1 MSASRSLLRRLSWWF
16 AAALLLLYGTGA
28 VLGWLYAARTAR
40 QFALLTLKSEVETL
54 AAYVRESGRLD
65 APELTGEEE
74 LPLPL
79 WLRVLR
85 DGRVL
90 AAAPGTPAVESIEPR
105 RPDDV
110 VSVSFRRGTPPYLVV
125 RHLVGAS
132 QPGVVVE
139 GIGDLTP
146 LERRERRLAGGL
158 ALAGLVLIPLA
169 ALGGRLLAA
178 RALAPVEG
186 LVQAID
192 RLGPER
198 LDGRLP
204 LPPDAVAEVA
214 VLAGAFNALLARLEE
229 SVETMR
235 RFTADASHEIR
246 NPLTVLRSGL
256 EIALRRER
264 SPREYQALLR
274 ENLEEVERLHHVVE
288 GLLALARA
296 EPGTPYPLQRER
308 VDLARLVEA
317 ALAGFELL
325 AAERSVTFATEL
337 APVSVTGDAALL
349 RLVAFNLI
357 DNALKHGPAGR
368 PLRIALSEA
377 ADRVQLVVADE
388 GPGVPETAR
397 ARLFDRFFR
406 ADPQRPGTGGLGLS
420 VVRWVAELHGGSVRL
435 LDEEPGVAFVVD
447 LPRGDTT
454 R

>member
-1 MSASRSLLRRLSWWF
+1 MSVRRSLLRRLGWWF

-40 QFALLTLKSEVETL
+40 QFALLTLKGEVETQ
-54 AAYVRESGRLD
+54 AAYIRESGRFD
-65 APELTGEEE
+65 APELAGEEE

-85 DGRVL
+85 DGRVTVS
-90 AAAPGTPAVESIEPR
+90 APGAPDVAPVEPR
-105 RPDDV
+105 HAADV
-110 VSVSFRRGTPPYLVV
+110 VSVSFRRGTPPYLLV
-125 RHLVGAS
+125 RHLVGPS
-132 QPGVVVE
+132 QPGVAVE

-146 LERRERRLAGGL
+146 LVRRERRLAGGL

-186 LVQAID
+186 LVREIH

-204 LPPDAVAEVA
+204 LPTEAVEEVA

-246 NPLTVLRSGL
+246 NPLAVLRSGV

-264 SPREYQALLR
+264 SPAEYQSLLR
-274 ENLEEVERLHHVVE
+274 ENLQEVERLQQVVE

-296 EPGTPYPLQRER
+296 EPGTPYPMQRES

-317 ALAGFELL
+317 SLAGFEPV
-325 AAERSVTFATEL
+325 AAERGVEL
-337 APVSVTGDAALL
+337 VRAIAPAAVTGDASLL
-349 RLVAFNLI
+349 RLVAFNLV
-357 DNALKHGPAGR
+357 DNALKHAPAGK
-368 PLRIALSEA
+368 PVRISLASEA
-377 ADRVQLVVADE
+377 GWARLVVADE
-388 GPGVPETAR
+388 GPGVPEEAR

-406 ADPQRPGTGGLGLS
+406 ADPQRPGTGGLGLA
-420 VVRWVAELHGGSVRL
+420 VVRWVVELHGGRVQL
-435 LDEEPGVAFVVD
+435 LAERQGAAFAVE
-447 LPRGDTT
+447 LPCGGASR
-454 R
+454 